1 MILCIDVGNSHIFA
15 GVFSGETILLRFRL
29 ETRQTITSD
38 QIGVFLKN
46 VLRENELD
54 PKAIKHIAISSV
66 VPSIDHSLGSACQKY
81 FKIIPFWLRAG
92 ARTGLKIKTKNPNEV
107 GADLIATAVAA
118 AQQFPNQNAIIVDF
132 GTATTY
138 VPIAADKTFLG
149 VVIEAGIRTSMLA
162 LQLNTAQ
169 LPTVQ
174 INKPEEVV
182 GRDTV
187 SSIQAGLYYGQLG
200 ALREII
206 KNIKQDIFDNEKVVI
221 IGTGGFSSLFEK
233 EKIFTV
239 INPDLVLQGIKLA
252 LEMNLQKSK

>member
-15 GVFSGETILLRFRL
+15 GVFAADSILLRFRL

-46 VLRENELD
+46 VLRENNLD
-54 PKAIKHIAISSV
+54 PDAIKHIAISSV
-66 VPSIDHSLGSACQKY
+66 VPSLDHSLGSACIKY
-81 FKIIPFWLRAG
+81 FKLEPFWLRAG
-92 ARTGLKIKTKNPNEV
+92 ARTGLKLKTKNPNEI
-107 GADLIATAVAA
+107 GADLIATAIAA
-118 AQQFPNQNAIIVDF
+118 VKQFPNQNVVVVDF

-174 INKPEEVV
+174 INKPEDVV

-206 KNIKQDIFDNEKVVI
+206 KNIKQEIFNNEKAVI
-221 IGTGGFSSLFEK
+221 IGTGGFSSLFEN
-233 EKIFTV
+233 EKIFNV

-252 LEMNLQKSK
+252 LEMNLQKGR